1 MHRAQRKTQVGA
13 VKDVVAVEDGAG
25 LMAILLASSN

>member
-13 VKDVVAVEDGAG
+13 VKDVVAVEDGG
-25 LMAILLASSN
+25 LMAVLLASSN